1 MVTVTVAEV
10 TELPAASVATTVSP
24 CVPGATFEVF
34 QESEYGLVASVPRL
48 LVPSRKKATLVSPEG
63 APEPV
68 PRSVA
73 VAVTV
78 TLVPRVKL
86 DPAVGEVI
94 EAVGVAASTRTC

>member
-1 MVTVTVAEV
+1 MVTVTVADV
-10 TELPAASVATTVSP
+10 AELPAASVATTVSP
-24 CVPGATFEVF
+24 CVPRTTLEVF
-34 QESEYGLVASVPRL
+34 QVSAYGLVVSVPRL

-73 VAVTV
+73 VAMTV

-86 DPAVGEVI
+86 DPAAGEVI
-94 EAVGVAASTRTC
+94 EAVGAAASTRTC